1 MIYLILGVFSIFIE
15 NYLLMCIFFCNFAAN
30 FKRTTMEAVIYRTA
44 DEKRSARRRLIAIK
58 EAVEEQMRQ
67 RMAKMEW

>member
-1 MIYLILGVFSIFIE
+1 
-15 NYLLMCIFFCNFAAN
+15 
-30 FKRTTMEAVIYRTA
+30 MEAVIYRSVE
-44 DEKRSARRRLIAIK
+44 EKRSARRRLITIK